1 MTVDNGAYGRHKIEM
16 DYPSNSHNRDN
27 QEPREKQK
35 LEKVV
40 KGKVVKVKKSLG
52 KKFLETFM
60 GEDIENITSY
70 VIHDVLIPAA
80 KSMMY
85 DMVKGSF
92 EMALFG
98 DRKGD
103 RTKRDSGVS
112 RVSYN
117 NYSSNQRPDNR
128 TRDVIPRNKSRHNF
142 DDIRLDTRG
151 EAEEVLSHL
160 VDLVLDYRQ
169 ATVADLHDLVGIPV
183 EYTDNK
189 YGWYSLNTAE
199 VVRVRDG
206 WLIRLPKP
214 VQLD

>member
-1 MTVDNGAYGRHKIEM
+1 MIVDNGARGRDHINV
-16 DYPSNSHNRDN
+16 DYPSNSRKREA
-27 QEPREKQK
+27 QEIREKPS
-35 LEKVV
+35 KVV
-40 KGKVVKVKKSLG
+40 KGKVLTRKKSLG
-52 KKFLETFM
+52 KKLLENFM

-85 DMVKGSF
+85 DMVKGSL
-92 EMALFG
+92 EMSLFG

-103 RTKRDSGVS
+103 RTRRDNGVS

-117 NYSSNQRPDNR
+117 NYSSNQRPDSR
-128 TRDVIPRNKSRHNF
+128 TRDIVPRNKSRHNF
-142 DDIRLDTRG
+142 DDIVLTSRG

-160 VDLVLDYRQ
+160 VDLVLDYGQ
-169 ATVADLHDLVGIPV
+169 ATVADLHDLVGITV

-189 YGWYSLNTAE
+189 YGWQSLSRAE
-199 VVRVRDG
+199 VERVRDG

-214 VQLD
+214 IQLD